1 MKNGAIMAQQSADYK
16 PIAIIKLIIMKEVF
30 KNEKVKRK

>member
-16 PIAIIKLIIMKEVF
+16 PIAIIKLII
-30 KNEKVKRK
+30 NERGI